1 MVDSIVNLADSVR
14 QRLRNLATEPQ
25 QIARI
30 LDAFA
35 FERLLYRLSVSQF
48 RNRFMLKGGM
58 LVMLWVPGMGRFT
71 RDVDFLAFDANDENL
86 MRNTFAE
93 ILAID
98 AGDGLVFD
106 TVNIGS
112 EPILKDDEY
121 GGTRLRTTANL
132 GKTKMNIAI
141 DLGFGY
147 APVDSKYEVVYN
159 SLLDFPP
166 ASIRAYSPA
175 SVVAEKF
182 HAIVTLGKINTRIK
196 DYFDLAML
204 PKSLDIEAKDL
215 KLAIRMTFDR
225 RGTKVPSTR
234 PIGLSEI
241 YWEDPKRIMQ
251 WEEYAEGT
259 ELAGTELATI
269 IEDIWVWLAPVCS
282 MFFATDVESSTIPQV
297 VTQFPDTDIE

>member
-1 MVDSIVNLADSVR
+1 
-14 QRLRNLATEPQ
+14 
-25 QIARI
+25 
-30 LDAFA
+30 
-35 FERLLYRLSVSQF
+35 
-48 RNRFMLKGGM
+48 M

-71 RDVDFLAFDANDENL
+71 RDVDFLAFDANDENV

-121 GGTRLRTTANL
+121 GGTRLKTTANL
-132 GKTKMNIAI
+132 GKTKINIAI

-147 APVDSKYEVVYN
+147 APADSKYEVVYN

-182 HAIVTLGKINTRIK
+182 HAIVSLGKINTRIK
-196 DYFDLAML
+196 DYFDLAIL
-204 PKSLDIEAKDL
+204 PRSLDIEAKDL
-215 KLAIRMTFDR
+215 KRAIRMTFDR
-225 RGTKVPSTR
+225 RGTNIPSTR

-241 YWEDPKRIMQ
+241 FWEDPKKIKQ
-251 WEEYAEGT
+251 WEEYAEDT
-259 ELAGTELATI
+259 ELAGTELAI
-269 IEDIWVWLAPVCS
+269 IIKDIWDWLAPVCS
-282 MFFATDVESSTIPQV
+282 MLFAYDAES
-297 VTQFPDTDIE
+297 